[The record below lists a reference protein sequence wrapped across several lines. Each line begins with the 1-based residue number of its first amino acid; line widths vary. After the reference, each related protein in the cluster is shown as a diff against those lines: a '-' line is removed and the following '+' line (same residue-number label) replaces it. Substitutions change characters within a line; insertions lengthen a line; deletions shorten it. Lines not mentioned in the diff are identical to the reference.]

1 MFSLPASS
9 CEISRF
15 ESLFLGFGLQTAFA
29 MLTDNERIA
38 KQERDRYWGAEST
51 TLLRTIAAKLDR
63 FDKVAIATTWT
74 GLVPGS
80 MRSDIGNYPILAHP
94 DFYTPDMT
102 KMVED
107 GDRVSLT
114 MHTRRVANDVLQNVE
129 EARNGLR
136 DDTDKLWQL
145 DGVIT
150 QAKQLLGIAEG
161 SIFDRLIKRKLE
173 RIHANELFRSIVLGA
188 LAIGLGL
195 LTGGTGALA
204 VTAAAGLA
212 AISVAGAVQSWQR
225 YSFTSAAHGSAID
238 PARALTQVDPSGA
251 VAGGRRHRRVPRSR
265 RLRQGDQRAV
275 QAGGSL
281 MLAGEAAQTTEQA
294 LRNETHDVVK
304 SNNLRAGRD
313 IVSEEAFVASVMD
326 SAERHASQKAILTGD
341 AKLTGEVR
349 STLVGNRLE
358 GLARDDAMVSGL
370 VALGEDTA
378 RAALRSFGHEPELLG
393 RLALLAESEPV
404 MAQGIAKLR
413 GSLGDAAFENIMRDA
428 LIRRDPGRVSVLVV
442 AAGADRLTAEQLA
455 GLKRVAEDAN
465 AANRSRAIAGELEHT
480 LPQATGL
487 HAPGS
492 QAELA
497 ALESTRSLETGSKD
511 ISAARLADE
520 MAYVEHSRPLP
531 INQGEYVAEVVLPN
545 GHVWRRNRNGDW
557 CRFSN
562 GGWCLANEGLTQISG
577 RVTRAERELDTIAPL
592 DWPVYR
598 IDPAHPPDIVPPG
611 VVLETPTGERYFRT
625 VGEEGGTVM
634 ESVLGPSARRRH
646 YERRYNRRGE
656 MGGDYAQS
664 TMELAHPQGAGT
676 HAEALFGITPAPRDM
691 NQTLQN
697 LCAEEFL
704 RGLQRVRRP
713 TGGELLLEGIEFHQI
728 TVTKKWPLSPNLRE
742 IEYRIDLS
750 SSAGRRRGFEISLQ
764 TSDNTVNARA
774 LIGKT
779 GYISREIAP
788 LIDEVQLAYRM
799 RDRLEA
805 ILARAR
811 AAQAVRAAQR
821 RRRVP

>member
-1 MFSLPASS
+1 M
-9 CEISRF
+9 
-15 ESLFLGFGLQTAFA
+15 
-29 MLTDNERIA
+29 
-38 KQERDRYWGAEST
+38 
-51 TLLRTIAAKLDR
+51 
-63 FDKVAIATTWT
+63 
-74 GLVPGS
+74 
-80 MRSDIGNYPILAHP
+80 
-94 DFYTPDMT
+94 
-102 KMVED
+102 
-107 GDRVSLT
+107 
-114 MHTRRVANDVLQNVE
+114 
-129 EARNGLR
+129 
-136 DDTDKLWQL
+136 
-145 DGVIT
+145 
-150 QAKQLLGIAEG
+150 
-161 SIFDRLIKRKLE
+161 
-173 RIHANELFRSIVLGA
+173 
-188 LAIGLGL
+188 
-195 LTGGTGALA
+195 
-204 VTAAAGLA
+204 TAAAGLA

-238 PARALTQVDPSGA
+238 PARALTQVEPSGLWLA
-251 VAGGRRHRRVPRSR
+251 IDVIGAFLDLGAFVKAINALHKP
-265 RLRQGDQRAV
+265 AE
-275 QAGGSL
+275 AL
-281 MLAGEAAQTTEQA
+281 MLSGEAAQTTEQA
-294 LRNETHDVVK
+294 LRNEAHDVVK
-304 SNNLRAGRD
+304 SNNLRGGRD

-326 SAERHASQKAILTGD
+326 SAERHASQKAILAGD

-428 LIRRDPGRVSVLVV
+428 LIRRDPGRVSVLVA

-545 GHVWRRNRNGDW
+545 GHVWRRNRNGNW

-562 GGWCLANEGLTQISG
+562 GGWCMAKEGLTHISG
-577 RVTRAERELDTIAPL
+577 RVTRAERELETIAPL

-598 IDPAHPPDIVPPG
+598 IDPQHPPDIVPPG

-625 VGEEGGTVM
+625 SGEEGGTVM

-656 MGGDYAQS
+656 MGGDYTLS

-676 HAEALFGITPAPRDM
+676 HAEALFGISPAPRDM

-704 RGLQRVRRP
+704 RELQRVRRP
-713 TGGELLLEGIEFHQI
+713 ASGELLLEGIEFHQI
-728 TVTKKWPLSPNLRE
+728 TVAKKWPLSPNLRE

-750 SSAGRRRGFEISLQ
+750 SAAGRRRGFEISLH

-779 GYISREIAP
+779 GYVSREIAP
-788 LIDEVQLAYRM
+788 LIDEVQLTYRM
-799 RDRLEA
+799 RERLEA
-805 ILARAR
+805 ILERAR
-811 AAQAVRAAQR
+811 AARAVRAAQR